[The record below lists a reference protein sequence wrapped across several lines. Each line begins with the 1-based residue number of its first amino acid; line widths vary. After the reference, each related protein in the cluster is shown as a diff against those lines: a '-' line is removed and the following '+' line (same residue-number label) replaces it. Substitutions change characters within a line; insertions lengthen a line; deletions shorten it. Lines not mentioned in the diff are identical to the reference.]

1 MKEEVRA
8 QVREIDGQLV
18 LDDPDALAVLK
29 VVAKLNCAALFD
41 DSKERVAH
49 FARRVVERGL
59 KSEDVVITILNV
71 DDVHGGPIADILM
84 PNHPWEEYRARG
96 ELPVARGLAGRQGI
110 QAILEDFDK
119 EAAAKLRA
127 YKGVA
132 VVVVDHCV
140 AEVYPT

>member
-8 QVREIDGQLV
+8 QVREVDGQLV
-18 LDDPDALAVLK
+18 LDDPDALAAMK
-29 VVAKLNCAALFD
+29 AVAKHNCGILLG
-41 DSKERVAH
+41 DSKDRVAH
-49 FARRVVERGL
+49 FAKRVVERGL
-59 KSEDVVITILNV
+59 KPEDVVITILNV

-110 QAILEDFDK
+110 QAILEYFDK
-119 EAAAKLRA
+119 QAADKLRK

-132 VVVVDHCV
+132 VVVVDHGV